1 MTLKTFDPSDLS
13 PKVCVVLG
21 TRPGI
26 VKMSPIIRALAAQKT
41 SFFCVHTGQHYS
53 YQMDRVFFEEL
64 GLPDPAYRVE
74 ETSKHPTHA
83 GQTAEMMKGI
93 EAALITERPRVVLV
107 GGDAN
112 TNLAGALAARKL
124 GMVLGHVEAG
134 LRSRDWRMP
143 EEHNRRMID
152 HISDLLLAPTEF
164 AASNLRREAVE
175 GTIFVVGNTIVDAVS
190 QHSAIAAEKSPLLNK
205 LGLRSGR
212 YALFTV
218 HREENVDSR
227 ENLRRIA
234 TILSR
239 LAAAKQFESI
249 VFPMHPRTRERLAS
263 AGLLESLSS
272 LPGLLVTEPVGYL
285 DFLALLASA
294 AIILTDSGG
303 LQEEACILR
312 VPCVTLRENTERPET
327 VTVGANIVAGLDAE
341 AVMSALT
348 ASLARKRDWSQPLGD
363 GRAGERIAR
372 IATDSA
378 AGKGLPQ
385 VSSTSPQSKLSPA
398 LHL

>member
-1 MTLKTFDPSDLS
+1 MSLKTFEQSDLT
-13 PKVCVVLG
+13 PKICVVLG

-26 VKMSPIIRALAAQKT
+26 VKMSPIIRALTTQKA

-64 GLPDPAYRVE
+64 GLPDPTYRVV
-74 ETSKHPTHA
+74 ETQNHPTHA

-93 EAALITERPRVVLV
+93 EVALISARPRVVLV

-124 GMVLGHVEAG
+124 GMILGHVEAG

-143 EEHNRRMID
+143 EEHNRTMID
-152 HISDLLLAPTEF
+152 HISDLLLAPTDF
-164 AASNLRREAVE
+164 AASNLRQESVR
-175 GTIFVVGNTIVDAVS
+175 GNIFVVGNTIVDAVG
-190 QHSAIAAEKSPLLNK
+190 QHSALAAQKSQVLDK
-205 LGLRSGR
+205 LGLQSGR
-212 YALFTV
+212 YTILTV

-227 ENLRRIA
+227 ENLKRIA
-234 TILSR
+234 DIVTRLS
-239 LAAAKQFESI
+239 AEKVSECI

-263 AGLLESLSS
+263 AGFLESFSR
-272 LPGLLVTEPVGYL
+272 LPGLMMTEPYGYL
-285 DFLALLASA
+285 DFLALLSSA

-327 VTVGANIVAGLDAE
+327 VTVGANIIAGLDAKS
-341 AVMSALT
+341 VMSAIVT
-348 ASLARKRDWSQPLGD
+348 SLAKPREWSQPLGD

-372 IATDSA
+372 IAMDAA

-385 VSSTSPQSKLSPA
+385 PECDTLPV
-398 LHL
+398 

>member
-1 MTLKTFDPSDLS
+1 MSLKTFDRSALS
-13 PKVCVVLG
+13 PKICVVLG

-26 VKMSPIIRALAAQKT
+26 VKMSPIIRALTVQEA

-74 ETSKHPTHA
+74 ETQKYPTHA

-93 EAALITERPRVVLV
+93 EAALISERPRVVLV

-152 HISDLLLAPTEF
+152 HISDLLLAPTDF
-164 AASNLRREAVE
+164 AASNLRRESVE
-175 GTIFVVGNTIVDAVS
+175 GTIFVVGNTIVDAVQ
-190 QHSAIAAEKSPLLNK
+190 QHSAIATQKSKLLNK
-205 LGLRSGR
+205 LGLQPGR
-212 YALFTV
+212 FTILTV
-218 HREENVDSR
+218 HREENVDSP
-227 ENLRRIA
+227 ENLKRIA
-234 TILSR
+234 DIVTR
-239 LAAAKQFESI
+239 LAAESVLECI
-249 VFPMHPRTRERLAS
+249 VFPLHPRTRERLIS
-263 AGLLESLSS
+263 AGLLESLSRLS
-272 LPGLLVTEPVGYL
+272 GLMVTEPYGYL

-327 VTVGANIVAGLDAE
+327 VTVGANIVAGLNAE
-341 AVMSALT
+341 AVMRAVT
-348 ASLARKRDWSQPLGD
+348 TSLVSPRVWSQPLGD
-363 GRAGERIAR
+363 GRAGERIAC
-372 IATDSA
+372 IAMDA
-378 AGKGLPQ
+378 ASGEGVLQPACYA
-385 VSSTSPQSKLSPA
+385 SSSS
-398 LHL
+398 

>member
-1 MTLKTFDPSDLS
+1 MSLKTFDQSDLK
-13 PKVCVVLG
+13 PQTCVILG

-26 VKMSPIIRALAAQKT
+26 VKMSPIIRALIMQKA

-53 YQMDRVFFEEL
+53 YQMDRIFFEEL
-64 GLPDPAYRVE
+64 GLPEPAYRVE
-74 ETSKHPTHA
+74 ETSKYPTHA

-124 GMVLGHVEAG
+124 SMVLGHVEAG

-152 HISDLLLAPTEF
+152 HISDLLLAPTDF
-164 AASNLRREAVE
+164 AAANLRREAVE
-175 GTIFVVGNTIVDAVS
+175 GTIFVVGNTIVDAVR
-190 QHSAIAAEKSPLLNK
+190 QHSAIAAQKSTLLNK
-205 LGLRSGR
+205 LRLQPRE
-212 YALFTV
+212 YAILTV
-218 HREENVDSR
+218 HREENVDSFK
-227 ENLRRIA
+227 NLNRIA
-234 TILSR
+234 DIVKR
-239 LAAAKQFESI
+239 LAGNVSRCI

-272 LPGLLVTEPVGYL
+272 LPGLMITEPYGYL

-327 VTVGANIVAGLDAE
+327 VTVGANVIAGLDVE
-341 AVMSALT
+341 AVMIAT
-348 ASLARKRDWSQPLGD
+348 TTSLAKPREWAQPLGD
-363 GRAGERIAR
+363 GRAGERIAH
-372 IATDSA
+372 IAMNA
-378 AGKGLPQ
+378 AARRGISQPERNFSLAQ
-385 VSSTSPQSKLSPA
+385 VTLSKADL
-398 LHL
+398 

>member
-1 MTLKTFDPSDLS
+1 MSLKTFGQSDLVH
-13 PKVCVVLG
+13 KTCVILG

-26 VKMSPIIRALAAQKT
+26 VKMSPIIRALTAQKA

-64 GLPDPAYRVE
+64 GLPDPAYRLE
-74 ETSKHPTHA
+74 ETQRHPTHA

-93 EAALITERPRVVLV
+93 EAALISERPRVVLV

-124 GMVLGHVEAG
+124 GMVVGHVEAG

-152 HISDLLLAPTEF
+152 HISDILLAPTDF
-164 AASNLRREAVE
+164 AASNLRRESVE
-175 GTIFVVGNTIVDAVS
+175 GTILVVGNTIVDAVQ
-190 QHSAIAAEKSPLLNK
+190 QHSAIAAQKSKLLNK
-205 LGLRSGR
+205 LGLQPGR
-212 YALFTV
+212 YAILTV

-227 ENLRRIA
+227 ENLKRMADIV
-234 TILSR
+234 TR
-239 LAAAKQFESI
+239 LAAENVSECI
-249 VFPMHPRTRERLAS
+249 VFPMHPRTRERLVS
-263 AGLLESLSS
+263 AGLLESLSR
-272 LPGLLVTEPVGYL
+272 LPGLMMAEPYGYL

-303 LQEEACILR
+303 LQEEACMLR

-327 VTVGANIVAGLDAE
+327 VTVGANILAGLDAE
-341 AVMSALT
+341 AVMSAVT
-348 ASLARKRDWSQPLGD
+348 TSLVKPREWSQPLGD

-372 IATDSA
+372 IAMDAANGEGVPQPACYTSSSA
-378 AGKGLPQ
+378 
-385 VSSTSPQSKLSPA
+385 
-398 LHL
+398 